1 MIDLQQELEIY
12 KLISWMKLPAGV
24 RRYLPKHVELSGGGE
39 SYKLINIVDSEG
51 LYL

>member
-1 MIDLQQELEIY
+1 MQ
-12 KLISWMKLPAGV
+12 LPAGV
-24 RRYLPKHVELSGGGE
+24 RRYLPKHLDLSGGGE